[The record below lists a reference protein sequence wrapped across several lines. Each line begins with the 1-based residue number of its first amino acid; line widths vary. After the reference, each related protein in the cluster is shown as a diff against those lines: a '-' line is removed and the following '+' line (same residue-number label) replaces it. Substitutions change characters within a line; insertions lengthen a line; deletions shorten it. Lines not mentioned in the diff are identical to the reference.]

1 MAKNLPIYT
10 VPLIT
15 AHSENV
21 KLSINI
27 SFSSPSLQPLL
38 NSKSKVEIYTYR
50 AHTLIAA
57 YFGVLLLNF
66 PRHHYLSQSL
76 FWFALIFEIIVM
88 MHTYI
93 AMRSLKWLNWSATV
107 STINQFFLFV
117 YLAIV
122 PAILT
127 GDTWPGEAC
136 NPSFQVC
143 FIKLGLNTF
152 QTKMLVGI
160 ASRIFL
166 AVVAHVET
174 RRFVS
179 LITFIK
185 LASDADREIASK
197 VQEIWDGVEESSL

>member
-1 MAKNLPIYT
+1 MSKNLPIYT

-15 AHSENV
+15 AHPEN
-21 KLSINI
+21 
-27 SFSSPSLQPLL
+27 PLL
-38 NSKSKVEIYTYR
+38 NSKSTVELYTYR
-50 AHTLIAA
+50 VHTLIAA

-76 FWFALIFEIIVM
+76 FCFALILEIVVM
-88 MHTYI
+88 LHTYI

-122 PAILT
+122 PAIHT
-127 GDTWPGEAC
+127 AATWPGEAC
-136 NPSFQVC
+136 NPMFQVC
-143 FIKLGLNTF
+143 TVKLGLNSF

-160 ASRIFL
+160 ASRTFF
-166 AVVAHVET
+166 AVVAYVET
-174 RRFVS
+174 RRFAS
-179 LITFIK
+179 LTTFIE

-197 VQEIWDGVEESSL
+197 VQEIWDGIEKSSL